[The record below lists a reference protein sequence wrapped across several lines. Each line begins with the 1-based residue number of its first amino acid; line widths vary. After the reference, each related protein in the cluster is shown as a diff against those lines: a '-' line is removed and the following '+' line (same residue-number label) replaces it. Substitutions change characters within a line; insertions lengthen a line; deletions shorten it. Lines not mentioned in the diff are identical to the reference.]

1 MRNAL
6 LSGVG
11 AAAFAGASALS
22 IGMASPAMAGDIILT
37 GHDNDFHCDFGD
49 VTGACAALAAEV
61 SFVKAGSS
69 LPVLAIDAGSELTAS
84 LTAKGIAF
92 TAVAPSAV
100 TGSMFDHAKYSAF
113 VVASVTSC
121 GGCDNPGGTGTSL
134 AAFEPQITS
143 FFNAG
148 GGILGLAGA
157 EDPLAYTYVPQ
168 SGGDTTPIFSSS
180 GFVATTAG
188 LSGIP
193 DFFAVNGDQTHNTF
207 ADFASFYQ
215 VAETFGAGGPAVTIF
230 GTGGTIK
237 CTGTSCTIHGGGV
250 PEPSTWAMLGLG
262 FFGLG
267 MVARRKARN
276 GQLAAAA

>member
-37 GHDNDFHCDFGD
+37 GHDNDFHCNEGD
-49 VTGACAALAAEV
+49 AGSACEALAAEI
-61 SFVKAGSS
+61 SFVKNGSA
-69 LPVLAIDAGSELTAS
+69 LPVLAIDAGTELVNS

-121 GGCDNPGGTGTSL
+121 GGCDNPAGTGTTL
-134 AAFEPQITS
+134 AGFEPQIVS

-157 EDPLAYTYVPQ
+157 EDPAAYSYLPKA
-168 SGGDTTPIFSSS
+168 GGDTTPIFSSS
-180 GFVATTAG
+180 GFVATSAG
-188 LSGIP
+188 LTIP
-193 DFFAVNGDQTHNTF
+193 GFFAVNGDQTHNTF
-207 ADFASFYQ
+207 SDFDPFYQ

-237 CTGTSCTIHGGGV
+237 CTGTSCTIHGGV

-267 MVARRKARN
+267 LVARRKARN
-276 GQLAAAA
+276 SQLATAA

>member
-6 LSGVG
+6 FSGVG
-11 AAAFAGASALS
+11 AVAFAGASALT
-22 IGMASPAMAGDIILT
+22 IGMASPAMAGNIILT
-37 GHDNDFHCDFGD
+37 GHDNDFHCAEGD
-49 VTGACAALAAEV
+49 AGSACEAIAAEV
-61 SFVKAGSS
+61 SFVQAGSA
-69 LPVLAIDAGSELTAS
+69 LPVLAIDAGTELSAS

-121 GGCDNPGGTGTSL
+121 GGCDNPAGTGTTL
-134 AAFEPQITS
+134 AGFEPQIVS

-157 EDPLAYTYVPQ
+157 EDAAAYAYLPEA
-168 SGGDTTPIFSSS
+168 GGDTTPIFSSS
-180 GFVATTAG
+180 GFVATAAG
-188 LSGIP
+188 LANIP
-193 DFFAVNGDQTHNTF
+193 GFFAVNGDQTHNTF
-207 ADFASFYQ
+207 SDFASFYQ
-215 VAETFGAGGPAVTIF
+215 VAETFGVGGPAVTLF

-237 CTGTSCTIHGGGV
+237 CTGTSCTIHGGV

-267 MVARRKARN
+267 MVARRKNRN
-276 GQLAAAA
+276 AQLTAA